1 MTRLGWW
8 MLLGFVAV
16 IAGFFALTRVVDTPA
31 PVTTKVDTA
40 PAPSPG
46 SATPIIPVKGVQAA
60 QLSDTWGQE
69 RGGGERS
76 HEALDIMADRGT
88 PVLAATAGTV
98 EKLFESKDG
107 GHTIYVR
114 RDDPAWQDY
123 YAHLDSYAPGLNE
136 GMKVAQGQVL
146 GAVGSTGSA
155 SDGAPHL
162 HYEIHA
168 MAGGDDWWQ
177 GQPINPYPVLA
188 GQAAAR

>member
-8 MLLGFVAV
+8 LLLGFAAV
-16 IAGFFALTRVVDTPA
+16 IAGFFALTRIAQSPA
-31 PVTTKVDTA
+31 PVTTSVDTA
-40 PAPSPG
+40 
-46 SATPIIPVKGVQAA
+46 SAADGAAPIIPVQGVQPT
-60 QLSDTWGQE
+60 QLTDSWGDE
-69 RGGGERS
+69 RGGGTRG
-76 HEALDIMADRGT
+76 HQALDIMAERGT
-88 PVLAATAGTV
+88 PVVAAADGTV

-123 YAHLDSYAPGLNE
+123 YAHLDSYAPNLNE
-136 GMKVAQGQVL
+136 GMKVSQGQVL

-155 SDGAPHL
+155 SEAAPHL

-168 MAGGDDWWQ
+168 MAGGDEWWQ
-177 GQPINPYPVLA
+177 GRAVNPYPILA